1 MDGLVLY
8 KTGDPWLSRSPIR
21 PSDRITGFF
30 EDARVL
36 MKNLTTLTE
45 TSIRGLMSNLSVS
58 NVHIIKWMGLKKNP

>member
-8 KTGDPWLSRSPIR
+8 KTGDPWLLRSPMR

-36 MKNLTTLTE
+36 MKNLATLTG
-45 TSIRGLMSNLSVS
+45 TSIRGLMLSLSVS
-58 NVHIIKWMGLKKNP
+58 NVPIIK